1 MIGSEWLGCAKQKQ
15 LPKSI
20 MRRRGFFEP
29 ARVEP
34 LCAFTLI
41 ELLVVIA
48 IIAILA
54 AMLLPALSKAKEKA
68 QGISCLNNTK
78 QMALGWIMY
87 AEDNNDR
94 LVFNKPA
101 TTTDTNN
108 WVADV
113 MSYSAD
119 PQVTNVVLLQRGLL
133 APYVANS
140 TAIYKCPADH
150 SVCPLGPRV
159 RSISMN
165 VFAGPFDTFGS
176 RVFDQW
182 TQFTKL
188 STIRNPSM
196 IFVFLD
202 EHPDFIN
209 DGWYV
214 FCNGDPSGKVWS
226 DMPASYHNGA
236 AGFSFADGHSEI
248 KHWLVATTKQA
259 HYATWP
265 VQPGTDKRDITW
277 IFDRA
282 SYLR

>member
-1 MIGSEWLGCAKQKQ
+1 MNGNGSG
-15 LPKSI
+15 
-20 MRRRGFFEP
+20 GP
-29 ARVEP
+29 ARSRSRR
-34 LCAFTLI
+34 AFTLI

-68 QGISCLNNTK
+68 QGIYCLNNTK
-78 QMALGWIMY
+78 QLALGWIMY
-87 AEDNNDR
+87 AQDNNDL
-94 LVFNKPA
+94 LVFNKPIP
-101 TTTDTNN
+101 TTDTNN

-113 MSYSAD
+113 MSYNSD
-119 PQVTNVVLLQRGLL
+119 PQVTNLVLLQRGLL

-159 RSISMN
+159 RSVSMN
-165 VFAGPFDTFGS
+165 VFVGPNDNAGS
-176 RVFDQW
+176 RVFDRW
-182 TQFTKL
+182 TQFLKL
-188 STIRNPSM
+188 SNIRTPAM

-248 KHWLVATTKQA
+248 KRWLAATTKQP

-265 VQPGTDKRDITW
+265 IQPGTDKRDINW
-277 IFDRA
+277 VFDRA
-282 SYLR
+282 TYLR